1 MANILGYSGKGMISC
16 LENDSAE
23 MSYDKLMILLSRFG
37 ESNKIYT
44 SCDINNKKAIS
55 FYQNNGFTLTSDYR
69 WRDSVKKKFGRGGRT
84 MNEKYEVVKFEQDN
98 LILDVNVSPNED
110 TVWLSKE
117 DMSILFDRDRSVI
130 SRHIKKIFE
139 EKELEEK
146 SNVHF
151 LHIAHSDKPVPF
163 YSLDVVISVGY
174 RVKSHNG
181 IIFRRWANSVL
192 RDYLLKGYAI
202 NNNRTLITDD
212 NYIELVHRVNN
223 IDNRLSKIE
232 FDNNLDNEKVFF
244 DGQWFDARNFI
255 KDIVTAA
262 KEEVILI
269 DPYADIKALDYLK
282 IKVKGVRI
290 QLFISSKAKL
300 TQGDIND
307 FNKQYGSLEVKIEDS
322 FHDRFII
329 VDGAIL
335 YHLGASLNYIG
346 KKVFAI
352 TKLEDENILFSLK
365 NKLNI
370 Q

>member
-1 MANILGYSGKGMISC
+1 
-16 LENDSAE
+16 
-23 MSYDKLMILLSRFG
+23 
-37 ESNKIYT
+37 
-44 SCDINNKKAIS
+44 
-55 FYQNNGFTLTSDYR
+55 
-69 WRDSVKKKFGRGGRT
+69 
-84 MNEKYEVVKFEQDN
+84 MNEKYEIVKFEQDN

-139 EKELEEK
+139 EKELIEK

-151 LHIAHSDKPVPF
+151 LHIARSDKPVPF

-192 RDYLLKGYAI
+192 KEYLLKGYAL
-202 NNNRTLITDD
+202 NKDRTLITDD
-212 NYIELVHRVNN
+212 NYIELVHRVNS
-223 IDNRLSKIE
+223 IDNRVSKLE
-232 FDNNLDNEKVFF
+232 SDNHMDNEKIFF
-244 DGQWFDARNFI
+244 DGEWFDARSFI
-255 KDIVTAA
+255 KDIFTRA
-262 KEEVILI
+262 KEEIILI

-282 IKVKGVRI
+282 VKTEGVI
-290 QLFISSKAKL
+290 VQLFISSKAKL

-307 FNKQYGSLEVKIEDS
+307 FNRQYGGLEVKIEDN

-329 VDGAIL
+329 VDGTIL

-352 TKLEDENILFSLK
+352 TKLEDENILVSLK
-365 NKLNI
+365 ERLGA
-370 Q
+370 